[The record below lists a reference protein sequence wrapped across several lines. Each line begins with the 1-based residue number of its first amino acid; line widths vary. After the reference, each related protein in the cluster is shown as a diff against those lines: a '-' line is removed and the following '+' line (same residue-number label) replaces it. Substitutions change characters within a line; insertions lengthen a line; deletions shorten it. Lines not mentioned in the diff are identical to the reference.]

1 MIKYYRTHNHKML
14 IINYKIKQLRAPLSF
29 SRFDEKSFVGL
40 FFPCPWATMT
50 RRHVTSAREA
60 IRASYDLSG
69 FSQLYLGKIL
79 AASLLQLQACSTPS
93 RPAFFLSLEQF
104 HGTVQRIR
112 TNALRTH
119 EMRRTGNRNRPRTTM
134 LAVDGLTTSAR
145 R

>member
-79 AASLLQLQACSTPS
+79 AASLLQLQASSIPS
-93 RPAFFLSLEQF
+93 RPAFFLCLEDSNNNSMPLF
-104 HGTVQRIR
+104 RESE
-112 TNALRTH
+112 RTH
-119 EMRRTGNRNRPRTTM
+119 CEHMRCAEPATATGHAPPCSP
-134 LAVDGLTTSAR
+134 LTA
-145 R
+145 